1 MLIRPAALFLVLSA
15 TLWSV
20 TSLSQLL
27 SEEDR
32 PRVAVVLGGGGAHAI
47 ASLGILEELER
58 ERVRIDAI
66 VGTGIGGMIGGLYAS
81 GMTTAEIRELFVSTD
96 WRDIFDPDTRREDL
110 SYRRKRDDDDFL
122 IKYRVGIKNGQAQ
135 LPAALI
141 PNGKLARLLQSSVVH
156 TKGIQSFDDLPLAF
170 RAVTMDLLTGDQVVL
185 DSGSLDRAIL
195 ASLTAPGTLPPVQI
209 NGQYLVTG
217 SLLNNLPIDVARG
230 LGADVIIVAD
240 VGPYLRTADEINSV
254 FGIVDQVSHILQRQN
269 SAASL
274 ATLRE
279 SDIVVRPVSVPAR
292 ETDFSA
298 LEERFAAG
306 AKAVAAVADRLATI
320 RVSDAEFRRSE
331 ADRQER
337 RDTNP
342 VISEIILTNESQV
355 DDALILAQLSQP
367 LNAPLD
373 KEQLTA
379 DMRKIYSIG
388 AFSTVDFN
396 LRPQGENSIL
406 ELRTIENRSG
416 NRFWRFG
423 LSLQDDFEGNSAYT
437 GSASF
442 TWTQINRLGA
452 EWRNVVRLGEI
463 QQLAT
468 EFYQPVDKLGR
479 YFVSALA
486 SIDENNVNSFVNGA
500 IVDQSRVRRV
510 LGQLAVGRIFGNSGE
525 IRVGTVFGSGTT
537 QSNIGSPYPST
548 TFDVGG
554 IKASASYDSLDNVYY
569 PQRGLT
575 ASVGWI
581 GLRDSM
587 GATTDLD
594 VVEGTFG
601 RPMSWGANTLVGSLK
616 IQTQLKEVTGVENL
630 LSTGGLFNL
639 SGFQRD
645 ELSGRHTAVGRLIYY
660 RRIRSNPIR
669 GLLDA
674 ALYVGGSV
682 ELGNAWQ
689 NSSEVKL
696 SNSLFAGS
704 LFLGADTFIGPIYL
718 AGGLAE
724 GGHSAMYLFI
734 GRPF

>member
-1 MLIRPAALFLVLSA
+1 MTNRPAALLSVLWA
-15 TLWSV
+15 
-20 TSLSQLL
+20 LL
-27 SEEDR
+27 QACPVYAQVYDEDQR
-32 PRVAVVLGGGGAHAI
+32 PSVAVILGGGGAHAI
-47 ASLGILEELER
+47 ANLGLLEELER
-58 ERVRIDAI
+58 QRVPVDLV
-66 VGTGIGGMIGGLYAS
+66 VGTGVGGVIGGLYAS
-81 GMTTAEIRELFVSTD
+81 GMTTAEIRDFLMSTD
-96 WRDIFDPDTRREDL
+96 WGDIFDADTRREDL
-110 SYRRKRDDDDFL
+110 SYRRKRDDDNFL

-141 PNGKLARLLQSSVVH
+141 PNGKLARLLQSVVSH
-156 TKGIQSFDDLPLAF
+156 TKGIQDFDDLPIAF
-170 RAVTMDLLTGDQVVL
+170 RAVTMDLLTGEVVIL

-195 ASLTAPGTLPPVQI
+195 ATLTAPGTLPPVQI
-209 NGQYLVTG
+209 DGRFLVTG
-217 SLLNNLPIDVARG
+217 SLLNNLPIDVARQ
-230 LGADVIIVAD
+230 LGVDVVIVAD
-240 VGPYLRTADEINSV
+240 VGPYLRTADEINSI

-274 ATLRE
+274 STLRE
-279 SDIVVRPVSVPAR
+279 SDIVVRPAVISAR

-298 LEERFAAG
+298 LEQRFAAG
-306 AKAVAAVADRLATI
+306 AKAVAAVADQLAII
-320 RVSDAEFRRSE
+320 RMSDSE
-331 ADRQER
+331 YQDFATVRQKSRAAD
-337 RDTNP
+337 P
-342 VISEIILTNESQV
+342 IISEIVLRNDSNV
-355 DDALILAQLSQP
+355 DDALILAQINQP
-367 LNAPLD
+367 LNSPLD
-373 KEQLTA
+373 TEQLDA
-379 DMRKIYSIG
+379 DIRNIYGIG
-388 AFSTVDFN
+388 AFSTIDFN
-396 LRPQGENSIL
+396 LQPRGDEAIL
-406 ELRTIENRSG
+406 ELRTIESRSG

-486 SIDENNVNSFVNGA
+486 SLDENNVNSFENGV

-525 IRVGTVFGSGTT
+525 VRVGTVFGSGTT

-554 IKASASYDSLDNVYY
+554 IKASASYDTLDNVYY

-575 ASVGWI
+575 ASLGWI

-601 RPMSWGANTLVGSLK
+601 KPTSWGANTLVASVK

-639 SGFQRD
+639 SGFRRD

-674 ALYVGGSV
+674 SLYVGGSV

-689 NSSEVKL
+689 DSSEVKL

-704 LFLGADTFIGPIYL
+704 VFLGADTFVGPIYL
-718 AGGLAE
+718 AAGLAE